1 MTRFIVIAL
10 LILVF
15 FFGGVTYGTLQ
26 TDSPLSE
33 PEKVQTT
40 YADTISI
47 EEELGIEG
55 KEHFINKTA
64 SFFEK
69 IFSTCY
75 EIIIQALY
83 KIANSFFD

>member
-1 MTRFIVIAL
+1 MTRFLVIIL

-26 TDSPLSE
+26 TEAPLSE
-33 PEKVQTT
+33 PEIVQATP
-40 YADTISI
+40 ADIISI
-47 EEELGIEG
+47 EEEIETEG

-64 SFFEK
+64 SFFER
-69 IFSTCY
+69 IFTTCY

-83 KIANSFFD
+83 KIANSFFN